1 MVSGETHAFSIVKN
15 SNPVYLSNKS
25 HYHLIF
31 IYCLTVI
38 SLFLFLSHVNN
49 VHIIIIILEQVLFY
63 YNKISLMSQLNCHLS
78 HIQLCICVGVI
89 YCISIDSLSVG
100 LERMGMNGTSL
111 KKTL

>member
-1 MVSGETHAFSIVKN
+1 MC
-15 SNPVYLSNKS
+15 LSRTLN
-25 HYHLIF
+25 LLL
-31 IYCLTVI
+31 IYCNVL
-38 SLFLFLSHVNN
+38 LLSFIATIIII
-49 VHIIIIILEQVLFY
+49 IIIIILEQVLFY
-63 YNKISLMSQLNCHLS
+63 YNKISLMSQLKCHLS

>member
-1 MVSGETHAFSIVKN
+1 MPSESHIVKN

-49 VHIIIIILEQVLFY
+49 VHIIIIILDDKTEAMQKYLIHFY
-63 YNKISLMSQLNCHLS
+63 
-78 HIQLCICVGVI
+78 
-89 YCISIDSLSVG
+89 
-100 LERMGMNGTSL
+100 
-111 KKTL
+111 